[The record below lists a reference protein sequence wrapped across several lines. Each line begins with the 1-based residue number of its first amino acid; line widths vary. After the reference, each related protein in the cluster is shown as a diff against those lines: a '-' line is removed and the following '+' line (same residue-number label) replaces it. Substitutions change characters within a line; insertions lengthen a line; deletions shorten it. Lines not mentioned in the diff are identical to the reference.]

1 MVSIVSKKICMLG
14 DFSVGKTSLI
24 RRFVDCEFSDQ
35 YLSTVGVKI
44 SKKVV
49 ECQSADRQKQTNVQM
64 LIWDLEGNTK
74 FKAIT
79 PMHLQGASSAI
90 VVADVN
96 RQVTVDHIHEHVESF
111 LSVNPK
117 GSIVVALNKADLLDA
132 DKLVKMLD
140 CPSVKLTQVIGTYS
154 TSAKTG
160 SQVDQIFQQLAYQM
174 LKSE

>member
-1 MVSIVSKKICMLG
+1 MVSIISKKICMLG

-24 RRFVDCEFSDQ
+24 RRFVDREFSDQ

-44 SKKVV
+44 SKKIV
-49 ECQSADRQKQTNVQM
+49 ECQTVDRQKQINVQM

-90 VVADVN
+90 IVADVN
-96 RQVTVDHIHEHVESF
+96 RQVTVDHIHEHVECF

-117 GSIVVALNKADLLDA
+117 GSIVVALNKADLLEP
-132 DKLVKMLD
+132 DKLVQMLD
-140 CPSVKLTQVIGTYS
+140 SPSVKLPQVIATYS